1 MDLKIDPQGQ
11 ISKYQQIV
19 DELTLLIESGSL
31 AVGDKVPS
39 IEQISKFNQVAK
51 ETVVKAYRHLKARGI
66 IDSSQKKGFYVLTN
80 NTQKKWRVLVLF
92 NILSPSKELIFKAIL
107 KAFKEKMHVDLMFH
121 NNNLEMF
128 ENIIR
133 SKATAYHYFIVMPH
147 FSQASE
153 EILKVIPPEKLY
165 ILDRPLQGH
174 IKGASSVHQDFRQDV
189 YEALNSQKKAITKYK
204 KLVVIFPKERNLPKG
219 IIEGIKSFTKE
230 NNLAVSVVESA
241 NVKQL
246 EKGTLFITTV
256 DDALIELIELQ
267 QNANLKLGK
276 DIGIIS
282 YNDNPLKRILSGGI
296 TTISSDFAK
305 MGNTVAELIINKEQ
319 KIIHNTFNLIKRK
332 SL

>member
-1 MDLKIDPQGQ
+1 MNLKIDPQGQ

-66 IDSSQKKGFYVLTN
+66 IDSSQKRGFYVLTN

-107 KAFKEKMHVDLMFH
+107 KAFKDKMHVDLMFH

-128 ENIIR
+128 ENIIK
-133 SKATAYHYFIVMPH
+133 SKATTYHYFIVMPH

-165 ILDRPLQGH
+165 ILDRPLQSQLQGV
-174 IKGASSVHQDFRQDV
+174 SSVHQNFRQDV
-189 YEALNSQKKAITKYK
+189 YEALNSQKNAITKYK
-204 KLVVIFPKERNLPKG
+204 KMVVIFPKEKNLPKG
-219 IIEGIKSFTKE
+219 ITEGIKSFAKE
-230 NNLAVSVVESA
+230 NGLAVSVVENA
-241 NVKQL
+241 TERQL

-256 DDALIELIELQ
+256 DEALIELIELQ

-305 MGNTVAELIINKEQ
+305 MGTTVAELILNKEQ
-319 KIIHNTFNLIKRK
+319 KVIHNTFNLIKRK